1 MAVTVLPPAEPV
13 VETEHP
19 VTPLELFFDLVL
31 VFAITQVTGLLVAD
45 PEWAGLA
52 RGLLVLGALWW
63 AWVGYAW
70 LTNSVNAE
78 DEINRLATFAAMA
91 AMFVVSLAVPQAFG
105 DDGVL
110 FGAAY
115 LVVRGLHLVLYA
127 TTARNER
134 EVLAAVRRLAPGAL
148 LAAVLILAAGFADG
162 VLQGALWAL
171 ALLVDFGGT
180 RRGGAAGWRVSPGH
194 FAERHGLI
202 VIIALGESIVAIGL
216 GAGADPDA
224 GVIAAALLGVVVSG
238 ARWWAYFD
246 VVALVAER
254 TLREATGRARS
265 AQARDSYS
273 YLHFPMVAGIILFA
287 FGAKKTLAHVEDP
300 LRLVPAVGLCGGV
313 ALYLLGHIGFRLR
326 NVGTL
331 NRQRLALAAVLLA
344 LVPVATEIPALASL
358 AVIAALCAA
367 LIAFEAVRYAEA
379 RARVRAAT

>member
-238 ARWWAYFD
+238 ALWWAYFD

-344 LVPVATEIPALASL
+344 LVPVATEISALASL